1 LTSPERFGLKRF
13 EPQPTEPVEIPVE
26 EITEDDDAEIIDQA
40 AVLEREAMTKWKE
53 SNPRDSL
60 KHQRRL
66 FDLGII
72 DRLPWEDYLSAKPD
86 YVQNEEQSSNTI
98 WQRLKAKKPKDE

>member
-1 LTSPERFGLKRF
+1 
-13 EPQPTEPVEIPVE
+13 
-26 EITEDDDAEIIDQA
+26 
-40 AVLEREAMTKWKE
+40 MTKWKE

-98 WQRLKAKKPKDE
+98 WQRLKAKKPKDEFKQRAYFRVKTEVSATNLKSEKIKDGSVY